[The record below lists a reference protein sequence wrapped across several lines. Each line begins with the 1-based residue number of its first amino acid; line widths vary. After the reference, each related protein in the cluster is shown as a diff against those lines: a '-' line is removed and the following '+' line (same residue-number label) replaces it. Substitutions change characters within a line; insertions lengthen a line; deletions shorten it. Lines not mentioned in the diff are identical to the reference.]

1 MKKNFYEGFTDE
13 KLFGRKQLLKSVVLG
28 WSLVFL
34 LAIGILIYLRI
45 ANGLKGTSTS
55 ALPIWIVTFIP
66 LLINIGLIDKETKAR
81 NV

>member
-1 MKKNFYEGFTDE
+1 MKKNFYEGFRDE

-45 ANGLKGTSTS
+45 ANGLKGTSFPT
-55 ALPIWIVTFIP
+55 LPIWIVTFIP
-66 LLINIGLIDKETKAR
+66 QLINIGLIDKETKAR